1 MKRYLYI
8 LPVLM
13 MLMMASCEQK
23 PTLQKYF
30 VEKSETKDFATIDVG
45 KSIIK
50 TDKLKLSAEE
60 QKALESVD
68 KLNLLIFKSNK
79 DNANTFDTEK
89 ANIKSVLQEDNYDE
103 LMKVSLGGGGMSV
116 STKGEGEHI
125 EEFVLFLHNKDTGMG
140 VLRVLGD
147 DMTPNNVMTLVNII
161 QKGGMDSAQLKP
173 LMDIMKKN

>member
-1 MKRYLYI
+1 MKRYFYI
-8 LPVLM
+8 LPVLL
-13 MLMMASCEQK
+13 MLLASCEQK

-30 VEKSETKDFATIDVG
+30 VEKSETKNFSTLDIG

-50 TDKLKLSAEE
+50 TDKLKLTPDET
-60 QKALESVD
+60 KALESVD
-68 KLNLLIFKSNK
+68 KLNLLIFKSTK
-79 DNANTFDTEK
+79 DNAKAYDTEK
-89 ANIKSVLQEDNYDE
+89 VNIKAVLQEDNYDE

-147 DMTPNNVMTLVNII
+147 DMTPNNVMTLVGLI

-173 LMDIMKKN
+173 LMDIMKKK